1 MVDASRGFNF
11 NPTSCI
17 AICYCRF
24 SEFSEKNHLGEKP
37 VSNSIGSAPERKN
50 QQAIVIGAGFS
61 GIATALRLRALGYQ
75 VTLMERLGSL
85 GGRAQVFKRGGYKHD
100 AGPTVITAPFL
111 FDELFELFDEKLED
125 HLEFVPLDPFYRF
138 HFTDGSQFD
147 YRASI
152 EDTLDEIRRF
162 SPADADGY
170 LALLEQSKKVYDI
183 GFKKLVHRPFNSLW
197 LMIKQIPALLT
208 LKCYKTVSQLV
219 GRYLKHPLI
228 QQAFSIHPLLVGGNP
243 FKTTAIYTLIHY
255 LERRWGVFF
264 CMGGTGKLV
273 EELGAL
279 MKRQGIEIVLNA
291 DVDEIL
297 TQKNR
302 ATGIRMADGTVSNAD
317 IVVFGGDPE
326 TCYKHLMPSV
336 KSKMPSVKKRYSM
349 GLYVLYFGTK
359 KLYPDVAHHSI
370 WMGPRF
376 KELLSEI
383 FDSKK
388 MSEDFSLY
396 LHRPTA
402 TDKSFAPEG
411 CESFYV
417 LCPVPNLQG
426 NVNWEDEGP
435 TLRDRIIEALEE
447 SILPE
452 LSSVIEEVFW
462 MTPEDFAKDYRSMHG
477 AGFSIEPRLTQ
488 SAWFRFHNRHHSFK
502 NLYFVGAGTHPGA
515 GLPGVVSSAKV
526 VEELITGVEVG
537 SGG

>member
-1 MVDASRGFNF
+1 M
-11 NPTSCI
+11 I
-17 AICYCRF
+17 I
-24 SEFSEKNHLGEKP
+24 
-37 VSNSIGSAPERKN
+37 
-50 QQAIVIGAGFS
+50 IGAGFA
-61 GIATALRLRALGYQ
+61 GIATALRLKAIGYD
-75 VTLMERLGSL
+75 VTLLERLDSL
-85 GGRAQVFKRGGYKHD
+85 GGRAQVFERGGYRHD

-111 FDELFELFDEKLED
+111 FDELFALFNENLSDYLD
-125 HLEFVPLDPFYRF
+125 FVPLDPFYRF
-138 HFTDGSQFD
+138 HFADGSQFD

-152 EDTLDEIRRF
+152 EDTLTEIRRF
-162 SPADADGY
+162 NPDDAYGY
-170 LALLEQSKKVYDI
+170 LKLLEKSKKVYDV
-183 GFKKLVHRPFNSLW
+183 GFKQLVHRPFTRVW
-197 LMIKQIPALLT
+197 DMVKQIPALLV
-208 LKCYKTVSQLV
+208 LKCYKSVSQMV
-219 GRYLKHPLI
+219 NSHLKHPLI
-228 QQAFSIHPLLVGGNP
+228 RQAFSIHPLLVGGNP

-273 EELGAL
+273 DELGAL
-279 MKRQGIEIVLNA
+279 MQRHGIQLQLNT
-291 DVDEIL
+291 DVDEIVV
-297 TQKNR
+297 KNKQ
-302 ATGIRMADGTVSNAD
+302 ATGVRTSSGAILNAD
-317 IVVFGGDPE
+317 LVVFGGDPE
-326 TCYKHLMPSV
+326 TCYEYLLP
-336 KSKMPSVKKRYSM
+336 KKKIHRPRIKKQYSM

-376 KELLSEI
+376 KELLTEI
-383 FDSKK
+383 FDRKA

-396 LHRPTA
+396 VHRPTA
-402 TDKSFAPEG
+402 TDKSFAPDN

-426 NVNWEDEGP
+426 GLDWDKEGP
-435 TLRDRIIEALEE
+435 ILRDRIVSALEE
-447 SILPE
+447 TILPE

-488 SAWFRFHNRHHSFK
+488 SAWFRFHNRDRDVS

-526 VEELITGVEVG
+526 VEELLTGEEVG

>member
-1 MVDASRGFNF
+1 
-11 NPTSCI
+11 
-17 AICYCRF
+17 
-24 SEFSEKNHLGEKP
+24 
-37 VSNSIGSAPERKN
+37 
-50 QQAIVIGAGFS
+50 
-61 GIATALRLRALGYQ
+61 
-75 VTLMERLGSL
+75 
-85 GGRAQVFKRGGYKHD
+85 
-100 AGPTVITAPFL
+100 
-111 FDELFELFDEKLED
+111 
-125 HLEFVPLDPFYRF
+125 
-138 HFTDGSQFD
+138 
-147 YRASI
+147 
-152 EDTLDEIRRF
+152 
-162 SPADADGY
+162 
-170 LALLEQSKKVYDI
+170 
-183 GFKKLVHRPFNSLW
+183 
-197 LMIKQIPALLT
+197 
-208 LKCYKTVSQLV
+208 
-219 GRYLKHPLI
+219 
-228 QQAFSIHPLLVGGNP
+228 VGGNP

-273 EELGAL
+273 AELGAL
-279 MKRQGIEIVLNA
+279 MGRQGINIVLNA
-291 DVDEIL
+291 DIEEII
-297 TQKNR
+297 TENNQAK
-302 ATGIRMADGTVSNAD
+302 AVRMANGTITYAD

-326 TCYKHLMPSV
+326 TCYQHLLPNKKSPMPV
-336 KSKMPSVKKRYSM
+336 VKKRYSM

-359 KLYPDVAHHSI
+359 KLYPEVAHHSI

-388 MSEDFSLY
+388 LSEDFSLY

-426 NVNWEDEGP
+426 DINWETEGP
-435 TLRDRIIEALEE
+435 KLRNRIVNALEK

-462 MTPEDFAKDYRSMHG
+462 MTPEDFASDYRSMHG

-488 SAWFRFHNRHHSFK
+488 SAWFRFHNRHRSLK

-515 GLPGVVSSAKV
+515 GLPGVISSAKV
-526 VEELITGVEVG
+526 VEELLTGVEVG

>member
-1 MVDASRGFNF
+1 MTQTTEQDATN
-11 NPTSCI
+11 TQT
-17 AICYCRF
+17 AI
-24 SEFSEKNHLGEKP
+24 
-37 VSNSIGSAPERKN
+37 I
-50 QQAIVIGAGFS
+50 IGAGFA
-61 GIATALRLRALGYQ
+61 GIATALRLRALGYE
-75 VTLMERLGSL
+75 VTLLERLQSI
-85 GGRAQVFKRGGYKHD
+85 GGRAQVFERGGYRHD

-138 HFTDGSQFD
+138 HFADGSQFD

-152 EDTLDEIRRF
+152 DDTLDEIRRF
-162 SPADADGY
+162 NPDDADGY
-170 LALLEQSKKVYDI
+170 LKLLEKSKRVYDI
-183 GFKKLVHRPFNSLW
+183 GFKQLVHRPFTRVW
-197 LMIKQIPALLT
+197 DMVKQIPALLM
-208 LKCYKTVSQLV
+208 LKCYRSVSQMV
-219 GRYLKHPLI
+219 NSHLKHPLI
-228 QQAFSIHPLLVGGNP
+228 RQAFSIHPLLVGGNP

-273 EELGAL
+273 EELSAL
-279 MKRQGIEIVLNA
+279 MQRHGIKIQLGA
-291 DVDEIL
+291 DVDEIIL
-297 TQKNR
+297 DGKR
-302 ATGIRMADGTVSNAD
+302 AKGVRLNGGEQLHADL
-317 IVVFGGDPE
+317 VVFGGDPE
-326 TCYKHLMPSV
+326 TCYKHLLPAKKTFSLPSI
-336 KSKMPSVKKRYSM
+336 KKQYSM
-349 GLYVLYFGTK
+349 GLYVLYFGTR

-376 KELLSEI
+376 QELLSEI

-396 LHRPTA
+396 VHRPTA

-417 LCPVPNLQG
+417 LCPVPNLLG
-426 NVNWEDEGP
+426 DINWETEGP
-435 TLRDRIIEALEE
+435 IMRDRIVEALEE
-447 SILPE
+447 TILPE

-462 MTPEDFAKDYRSMHG
+462 MTPEDFVKDYRSMHG

-488 SAWFRFHNRHHSFK
+488 SAWFRFHNRDRAIS

-526 VEELITGVEVG
+526 VEELLTGVEVG

>member
-1 MVDASRGFNF
+1 MTQTTEQDATN
-11 NPTSCI
+11 TQT
-17 AICYCRF
+17 AI
-24 SEFSEKNHLGEKP
+24 
-37 VSNSIGSAPERKN
+37 I
-50 QQAIVIGAGFS
+50 IGAGFA
-61 GIATALRLRALGYQ
+61 GIATALRLRALGYE
-75 VTLMERLGSL
+75 VTLLERLQSI
-85 GGRAQVFKRGGYKHD
+85 GGRAQVFERGGYRHD

-138 HFTDGSQFD
+138 HFADGSQFD

-152 EDTLDEIRRF
+152 DDTLDEIRRF
-162 SPADADGY
+162 NPEDADGY
-170 LALLEQSKKVYDI
+170 LKLLEKSKRVYDI
-183 GFKKLVHRPFNSLW
+183 GFKQLVHRPFTRVW
-197 LMIKQIPALLT
+197 DMVKQIPALLM
-208 LKCYKTVSQLV
+208 LKCYRSVSQMV
-219 GRYLKHPLI
+219 NSHLKHPLI
-228 QQAFSIHPLLVGGNP
+228 RQAFSIHPLLVGGNP

-273 EELGAL
+273 EELSAL
-279 MKRQGIEIVLNA
+279 MQRHGINIQLGA
-291 DVDEIL
+291 DVDEIIL
-297 TQKNR
+297 DGKR
-302 ATGIRMADGTVSNAD
+302 AKGVRLNGGEQLNAD
-317 IVVFGGDPE
+317 LVVFGGDPE
-326 TCYKHLMPSV
+326 TCYKHLLPAKKTFSLPSI
-336 KSKMPSVKKRYSM
+336 KKQYSM
-349 GLYVLYFGTK
+349 GLYVLYFGTR

-376 KELLSEI
+376 QELLSEI

-396 LHRPTA
+396 VHRPTA

-417 LCPVPNLQG
+417 LCPVPNLLG
-426 NVNWEDEGP
+426 DINWETEGP
-435 TLRDRIIEALEE
+435 ILRDRIVDALEE
-447 SILPE
+447 TILPE

-462 MTPEDFAKDYRSMHG
+462 MTPEDFVKDYRSMHG

-488 SAWFRFHNRHHSFK
+488 SAWFRFHNRDRAIS

-526 VEELITGVEVG
+526 VEELLTGVEVG

>member
-1 MVDASRGFNF
+1 M
-11 NPTSCI
+11 TSTTSGTSKK
-17 AICYCRF
+17 A
-24 SEFSEKNHLGEKP
+24 
-37 VSNSIGSAPERKN
+37 V
-50 QQAIVIGAGFS
+50 VIGAGFA

-75 VTLMERLGSL
+75 VTLLERLANL
-85 GGRAQVFKRGGYKHD
+85 GGRAQVFQRGGYRHD

-111 FDELFELFDEKLED
+111 FDELYELFGEKLED
-125 HLEFVPLDPFYRF
+125 HLDFVPLDPFYRF
-138 HFTDGSQFD
+138 HFADGSQFD

-152 EDTLDEIRRF
+152 EDTLTEIRRF
-162 SPADADGY
+162 SVDDADGY
-170 LALLEQSKKVYDI
+170 LKLLEKSKKVYDV
-183 GFKKLVHRPFNSLW
+183 GFKKLVHRPFTRVW
-197 LMIKQIPALLT
+197 DMVKQIPALLI
-208 LKCYKTVSQLV
+208 LKCYKTVAQMVNSH
-219 GRYLKHPLI
+219 LKHPLI
-228 QQAFSIHPLLVGGNP
+228 RQAFSIHPLLVGGNP

-273 EELGAL
+273 DELGAL
-279 MKRQGIEIVLNA
+279 MARQGIDIQCNA
-291 DVDEIL
+291 DVDEIIL
-297 TQKNR
+297 EHKTAKGVRLSNN
-302 ATGIRMADGTVSNAD
+302 ATIDADL
-317 IVVFGGDPE
+317 VVFGGDPE
-326 TCYKHLMPSV
+326 TCYRHLLPQSKPRLPSI
-336 KSKMPSVKKRYSM
+336 KKQYSM

-376 KELLSEI
+376 KQLLAEI
-383 FDSKK
+383 FDSKQ

-402 TDKSFAPEG
+402 TDKSFAPDG

-426 NVNWEDEGP
+426 NIDWSTEAQK
-435 TLRDRIIEALEE
+435 LRDRIIDALED
-447 SILPE
+447 SILPQ

-462 MTPEDFAKDYRSMHG
+462 MTPEDFANDYRSMHG

-488 SAWFRFHNRHHSFK
+488 SAWFRFHNRDK
-502 NLYFVGAGTHPGA
+502 AIANLYFVGAGTHPGA

-526 VEELITGVEVG
+526 VEELLTGVEVG

>member
-1 MVDASRGFNF
+1 M
-11 NPTSCI
+11 TSTTSGTSKK
-17 AICYCRF
+17 A
-24 SEFSEKNHLGEKP
+24 
-37 VSNSIGSAPERKN
+37 V
-50 QQAIVIGAGFS
+50 VIGAGFA

-75 VTLMERLGSL
+75 VTLLERLANL
-85 GGRAQVFKRGGYKHD
+85 GGRAQVFQRGGYRHD

-111 FDELFELFDEKLED
+111 FDELYELFGEKLED
-125 HLEFVPLDPFYRF
+125 HLDFVPLDPFYRF
-138 HFTDGSQFD
+138 HFADGSQFD

-152 EDTLDEIRRF
+152 EDTLTEIRRF
-162 SPADADGY
+162 SVDDADGY
-170 LALLEQSKKVYDI
+170 LKLLEKSKKVYDV
-183 GFKKLVHRPFNSLW
+183 GFKKLVHRPFTRVW
-197 LMIKQIPALLT
+197 DMVKQIPALLI
-208 LKCYKTVSQLV
+208 LKCYKTVAQMVNSH
-219 GRYLKHPLI
+219 LKHPLI
-228 QQAFSIHPLLVGGNP
+228 RQAFSIHPLLVGGNP

-273 EELGAL
+273 DELGAL
-279 MKRQGIEIVLNA
+279 MARQGIDIQCNA
-291 DVDEIL
+291 DVDEIIL
-297 TQKNR
+297 EHKTAKGVRLSNN
-302 ATGIRMADGTVSNAD
+302 ATIDADL
-317 IVVFGGDPE
+317 VVFGGDPE
-326 TCYKHLMPSV
+326 TCYRHLLPQSKPRLPSI
-336 KSKMPSVKKRYSM
+336 KKQYSM

-376 KELLSEI
+376 KQLLAEI
-383 FDSKK
+383 FDSKQ

-402 TDKSFAPEG
+402 TDKSFAPDG

-426 NVNWEDEGP
+426 DIDWSTEAQK
-435 TLRDRIIEALEE
+435 LRDRIIDALED
-447 SILPE
+447 SILPQ

-462 MTPEDFAKDYRSMHG
+462 MTPEDFANDYRSMHG

-488 SAWFRFHNRHHSFK
+488 SAWFRFHNRDK
-502 NLYFVGAGTHPGA
+502 AIANLYFVGAGTHPGA

-526 VEELITGVEVG
+526 VEELLTGVEVG

>member
-1 MVDASRGFNF
+1 MTDKTFGAGKTV
-11 NPTSCI
+11 
-17 AICYCRF
+17 
-24 SEFSEKNHLGEKP
+24 
-37 VSNSIGSAPERKN
+37 
-50 QQAIVIGAGFS
+50 IVIGAGFA
-61 GIATALRLRALGYQ
+61 GIATALRLRALGYE
-75 VTLMERLGSL
+75 VSLLERLDSL
-85 GGRAQVFKRGGYKHD
+85 GGRAQVFERGGYRHD

-125 HLEFVPLDPFYRF
+125 HLNFVPLDPFYRF
-138 HFTDGSQFD
+138 HFADGSQFD

-152 EDTLDEIRRF
+152 EDTLTEIRRF
-162 SPADADGY
+162 NPDDADGY
-170 LALLEQSKKVYDI
+170 LKLLEKSKKVYDV
-183 GFKKLVHRPFNSLW
+183 GFKQLVHRPFTRVW
-197 LMIKQIPALLT
+197 DMVKQIPALLI
-208 LKCYKTVSQLV
+208 LKCYKTVSQMV
-219 GRYLKHPLI
+219 NSHLKHPLI
-228 QQAFSIHPLLVGGNP
+228 RQAFSIHPLLVGGNP

-273 EELGAL
+273 TELTAL
-279 MKRQGIEIVLNA
+279 MERQGIKIVLGA

-297 TQKNR
+297 VDQKTAKGVRLSNNQ
-302 ATGIRMADGTVSNAD
+302 TMDADL
-317 IVVFGGDPE
+317 VVFGGDPE
-326 TCYKHLMPSV
+326 TCYQHLLPNNKPKLPSI
-336 KSKMPSVKKRYSM
+336 KKAYSM

-376 KELLSEI
+376 KELLAEI
-383 FDSKK
+383 FNDKK

-396 LHRPTA
+396 VHRPTA

-426 NVNWEDEGP
+426 NVDWSTQGEI
-435 TLRDRIIEALEE
+435 LRDRIVNALEE
-447 SILPE
+447 TILPE
-452 LSSVIEEVFW
+452 LSSVIDEVFW

-488 SAWFRFHNRHHSFK
+488 SAWFRFHNRDSAIS

-526 VEELITGVEVG
+526 VEELLTGVEVG

>member
-1 MVDASRGFNF
+1 MTENKFGAGKTV
-11 NPTSCI
+11 
-17 AICYCRF
+17 
-24 SEFSEKNHLGEKP
+24 
-37 VSNSIGSAPERKN
+37 
-50 QQAIVIGAGFS
+50 IVIGAGFA
-61 GIATALRLRALGYQ
+61 GIATALRLKALGYD
-75 VTLMERLGSL
+75 VTLMERLDNL
-85 GGRAQVFKRGGYKHD
+85 GGRAQVFERGGYRHD

-125 HLEFVPLDPFYRF
+125 HLNFVPLDPFYRF
-138 HFTDGSQFD
+138 HFADGSQFD

-152 EDTLDEIRRF
+152 EDTLTEIRRF
-162 SPADADGY
+162 NPDDAAGY
-170 LALLEQSKKVYDI
+170 LKLLEKSKKIYDV
-183 GFKKLVHRPFNSLW
+183 GFKQLVHRPFTRIW
-197 LMIKQIPALLT
+197 DMVKQVPALLI
-208 LKCYKTVSQLV
+208 LKCYKTVSQMV
-219 GRYLKHPLI
+219 NSHLKHPLI
-228 QQAFSIHPLLVGGNP
+228 RQAFSIHPLLVGGNP

-279 MKRQGIEIVLNA
+279 MTRQGINIVLGA
-291 DVDEIL
+291 DVDEIIVKEKTAVGVRL
-297 TQKNR
+297 SNNE
-302 ATGIRMADGTVSNAD
+302 IIDADLV
-317 IVVFGGDPE
+317 IFGGDPE
-326 TCYKHLMPSV
+326 TCYRHLLPQSTFRLP
-336 KSKMPSVKKRYSM
+336 KIKKKYSM

-383 FDSKK
+383 FDAKHMSK
-388 MSEDFSLY
+388 DFSLY
-396 LHRPTA
+396 VHRPTA
-402 TDKSFAPEG
+402 TDKSFAPDG

-426 NVNWEDEGP
+426 NVDWSTQGEI
-435 TLRDRIIEALEE
+435 LRDRIVSSLEE
-447 SILPE
+447 TILPE
-452 LSSVIEEVFW
+452 LSSTIEEVFW

-488 SAWFRFHNRHHSFK
+488 SAWFRFHNRDSAIT

-526 VEELITGVEVG
+526 VEELLTGVEVG

>member
-1 MVDASRGFNF
+1 MTQTTEQDATN
-11 NPTSCI
+11 TQT
-17 AICYCRF
+17 AI
-24 SEFSEKNHLGEKP
+24 
-37 VSNSIGSAPERKN
+37 I
-50 QQAIVIGAGFS
+50 IGAGFA
-61 GIATALRLRALGYQ
+61 GIATALRLRALGYE
-75 VTLMERLGSL
+75 VTLLERLQSI
-85 GGRAQVFKRGGYKHD
+85 GGRAQVFERGGYRHD

-138 HFTDGSQFD
+138 HFADGSQFD

-152 EDTLDEIRRF
+152 DDTLDEIRRF
-162 SPADADGY
+162 NPDDADGY
-170 LALLEQSKKVYDI
+170 LKLLEKSKRVYDI
-183 GFKKLVHRPFNSLW
+183 GFKQLVHRPFTRVW
-197 LMIKQIPALLT
+197 DMVKQIPALLM
-208 LKCYKTVSQLV
+208 LKCYRSVSQMV
-219 GRYLKHPLI
+219 NSHLKHPLI
-228 QQAFSIHPLLVGGNP
+228 RQAFSIHPLLVGGNP

-273 EELGAL
+273 EELSAL
-279 MKRQGIEIVLNA
+279 MQRHGIKIQLGA
-291 DVDEIL
+291 DVDEIIL
-297 TQKNR
+297 DGKR
-302 ATGIRMADGTVSNAD
+302 AKGVRLNGGEVLNAD
-317 IVVFGGDPE
+317 LVVFGGDPE
-326 TCYKHLMPSV
+326 TCYKHLLPAKKTFSLPSI
-336 KSKMPSVKKRYSM
+336 KKQYSM
-349 GLYVLYFGTK
+349 GLYVLYFGTR

-376 KELLSEI
+376 QELLSEI

-396 LHRPTA
+396 VHRPTA

-417 LCPVPNLQG
+417 LCPVPNLLG
-426 NVNWEDEGP
+426 DINWETEGP
-435 TLRDRIIEALEE
+435 ILRDRIVDALEE
-447 SILPE
+447 TILPE

-488 SAWFRFHNRHHSFK
+488 SAWFRFHNRDRAIS

-526 VEELITGVEVG
+526 VEELLTGVEVG

>member
-1 MVDASRGFNF
+1 MTQTTEQDATN
-11 NPTSCI
+11 TQT
-17 AICYCRF
+17 AI
-24 SEFSEKNHLGEKP
+24 
-37 VSNSIGSAPERKN
+37 I
-50 QQAIVIGAGFS
+50 IGAGFA
-61 GIATALRLRALGYQ
+61 GIATALRLRALGYE
-75 VTLMERLGSL
+75 VTLLERLQSI
-85 GGRAQVFKRGGYKHD
+85 GGRAQVFERGGYRHD

-138 HFTDGSQFD
+138 HFADGSQFD

-152 EDTLDEIRRF
+152 DDTLDEIRRF
-162 SPADADGY
+162 NPDDADGY
-170 LALLEQSKKVYDI
+170 LKLLEKSKRVYDI
-183 GFKKLVHRPFNSLW
+183 GFKQLVHRPFTRVW
-197 LMIKQIPALLT
+197 DMVKQIPALLM
-208 LKCYKTVSQLV
+208 LKCYRSVSQMV
-219 GRYLKHPLI
+219 NSHLKHPLI
-228 QQAFSIHPLLVGGNP
+228 RQAFSIHPLLVGGNP

-273 EELGAL
+273 EELSAL
-279 MKRQGIEIVLNA
+279 MQRHGINIQLGA
-291 DVDEIL
+291 DVDEIIL
-297 TQKNR
+297 DGKR
-302 ATGIRMADGTVSNAD
+302 ATGVRLNGGEVLNAD
-317 IVVFGGDPE
+317 LVVFGGDPE
-326 TCYKHLMPSV
+326 TCYKHLLPAKKTFSLPSI
-336 KSKMPSVKKRYSM
+336 KKQYSM
-349 GLYVLYFGTK
+349 GLYVLYFGTR

-376 KELLSEI
+376 QELLSEI

-396 LHRPTA
+396 VHRPTA

-417 LCPVPNLQG
+417 LCPVPNLLG
-426 NVNWEDEGP
+426 DINWETEGP
-435 TLRDRIIEALEE
+435 ILRDRIVDALEE
-447 SILPE
+447 TILPE

-462 MTPEDFAKDYRSMHG
+462 MTPEDFVKDYRSMHG

-488 SAWFRFHNRHHSFK
+488 SAWFRFHNRDRAIS

-526 VEELITGVEVG
+526 VEELLTGVEVG

>member
-1 MVDASRGFNF
+1 L
-11 NPTSCI
+11 TSTTSGTSKK
-17 AICYCRF
+17 A
-24 SEFSEKNHLGEKP
+24 
-37 VSNSIGSAPERKN
+37 V
-50 QQAIVIGAGFS
+50 VIGAGFA

-75 VTLMERLGSL
+75 VTLLERLANL
-85 GGRAQVFKRGGYKHD
+85 GGRAQVFQRGGYRHD

-111 FDELFELFDEKLED
+111 FDELYELFGEKLED
-125 HLEFVPLDPFYRF
+125 HLDFVPLDPFYRF
-138 HFTDGSQFD
+138 HFADGSQFD

-152 EDTLDEIRRF
+152 EDTLTEIRRF
-162 SPADADGY
+162 SAEDANGY
-170 LALLEQSKKVYDI
+170 LKLLDKSKQVYDV
-183 GFKKLVHRPFNSLW
+183 GFKKLVHRPFTRVW
-197 LMIKQIPALLT
+197 DMVKQIPALLM
-208 LKCYKTVSQLV
+208 LKCYKTVSQMV
-219 GRYLKHPLI
+219 NSHLKHPLI
-228 QQAFSIHPLLVGGNP
+228 RQAFSIHPLLVGGNP

-255 LERRWGVFF
+255 LERRWGVYF

-273 EELGAL
+273 DELGAL
-279 MKRQGIEIVLNA
+279 MERQGIDIQFNA
-291 DVDEIL
+291 DVDEIIL
-297 TQKNR
+297 EHKIAKGVRLRNNQT
-302 ATGIRMADGTVSNAD
+302 IDAD

-326 TCYKHLMPSV
+326 TCYQHLLPQAKPRLPS
-336 KSKMPSVKKRYSM
+336 MKKQYSM

-376 KELLSEI
+376 KQLLSEI
-383 FDSKK
+383 FDSKQ

-426 NVNWEDEGP
+426 NVDWSTEAQK
-435 TLRDRIIEALEE
+435 LRDRIIDALED
-447 SILPE
+447 SILPQ

-462 MTPEDFAKDYRSMHG
+462 MTPEDFANDYRSMHG

-488 SAWFRFHNRHHSFK
+488 SAWFRFHNRDKAIS

-526 VEELITGVEVG
+526 VEELLTGVEVG

>member
-1 MVDASRGFNF
+1 M
-11 NPTSCI
+11 
-17 AICYCRF
+17 
-24 SEFSEKNHLGEKP
+24 
-37 VSNSIGSAPERKN
+37 
-50 QQAIVIGAGFS
+50 
-61 GIATALRLRALGYQ
+61 GYQ
-75 VTLMERLGSL
+75 VTLLERLDSL
-85 GGRAQVFKRGGYKHD
+85 GGRAQVFERGGYRHD

-111 FDELFELFDEKLED
+111 FDELFELFDEKLQD

-138 HFTDGSQFD
+138 HFADGSQFD
-147 YRASI
+147 YRANI
-152 EDTLDEIRRF
+152 EDTLTEIRRF
-162 SPADADGY
+162 NPDDADGY
-170 LALLEQSKKVYDI
+170 LKLLETSKKVYDV
-183 GFKKLVHRPFNSLW
+183 GFKQLVHRPFTRVW
-197 LMIKQIPALLT
+197 DMVKQIPALLI
-208 LKCYKTVSQLV
+208 LKCYKTVSQMV
-219 GRYLKHPLI
+219 NSHLKHPLI
-228 QQAFSIHPLLVGGNP
+228 RQAFSIHPLLVGGNP

-273 EELGAL
+273 TELGAL
-279 MKRQGIEIVLNA
+279 MERQDIKIQLNA
-291 DVDEIL
+291 DVDEIIVEN
-297 TQKNR
+297 KR
-302 ATGIRMADGTVSNAD
+302 ATGVRLSSGEIQTADLV
-317 IVVFGGDPE
+317 IFGGDPE
-326 TCYKHLMPSV
+326 KCYKNKLQQKKIKHQSN
-336 KSKMPSVKKRYSM
+336 KKRYSM
-349 GLYVLYFGTK
+349 WLFLLYIRKK

-383 FDSKK
+383 FDDKH

-396 LHRPTA
+396 VHRPTA

-426 NVNWEDEGP
+426 NVNWDTEGEV
-435 TLRDRIIEALEE
+435 LRTRIINALEE
-447 SILPE
+447 TILPD
-452 LSSVIEEVFW
+452 LSAVIEEVFW

-488 SAWFRFHNRHHSFK
+488 SAWFRFHNRDSAIN

-526 VEELITGVEVG
+526 VEELLTGVEVG